1 MVTLGFLEIFFGIL
15 RYMKVWKLYAFLL
28 IQREISK
35 MMAEKRLFNTDE
47 AVQFVVERGSDSNLS
62 DLSDDDDQDILRK
75 NIPARIRD
83 EQEESNDVEKS
94 AENSFTDES
103 ENEHEDEDEDNENE
117 NVVNAKT

>member
-103 ENEHEDEDEDNENE
+103 ENENEDEDEDNENE

>member
-47 AVQFVVERGSDSNLS
+47 AVQFVVERDSDSNLS

-103 ENEHEDEDEDNENE
+103 ENENEDEDEDNENE

>member
-1 MVTLGFLEIFFGIL
+1 
-15 RYMKVWKLYAFLL
+15 
-28 IQREISK
+28 

-62 DLSDDDDQDILRK
+62 DLSDDEDILRK

-103 ENEHEDEDEDNENE
+103 ENEHEDEDEDNEIE
-117 NVVNAKT
+117 NNVNAKT

>member
-1 MVTLGFLEIFFGIL
+1 MIP
-15 RYMKVWKLYAFLL
+15 
-28 IQREISK
+28 REISK
-35 MMAEKRLFNTDE
+35 MMSEKRLFNTDE

-62 DLSDDDDQDILRK
+62 DLSDNDNQDILRK

-94 AENSFTDES
+94 AENSFIDES

>member
-15 RYMKVWKLYAFLL
+15 RYMKVWKLYTFLL

-103 ENEHEDEDEDNENE
+103 ENEHEDEDENNENE

>member
-103 ENEHEDEDEDNENE
+103 ENEHEGEDEDNENE